1 MNTKRIY
8 TDIDFVLND
17 YRESFLKSARDFYHI
32 SEYHIGMANKIVDE
46 FNKSNG
52 EQDRPLQSIAKEL
65 NLSQSAIETLVEE
78 ANKIEIWYPTTFSS
92 SIIDFINNRV
102 SEGYELAVI
111 TARNTRNGAES
122 IVKKIFGEN
131 VPICT
136 CDSMY
141 KHLFIEDG
149 SIYFEDDWR
158 IVKNCQKRL
167 PNTQI
172 YVPEW
177 PWSVGRI
184 EETDMVRVFTHDEIS
199 DIENIFQGVVS

>member
-1 MNTKRIY
+1 MDSKRIY

-17 YRESFLKSARDFYHI
+17 YRESFLQSARDFYHI
-32 SEYHIGMANKIVDE
+32 SEYNIGRANKIVDL

-52 EQDRPLQSIAKEL
+52 EQESPLQVIAKEL
-65 NLSQSAIETLVEE
+65 YLSQSAIEILVDE
-78 ANKIEIWYPTTFSS
+78 ANKIEIWYPTVFAQ

-122 IVKKIFGEN
+122 IIEKIFGKD

-136 CDSMY
+136 CESMY

-172 YVPEW
+172 FVPEW

-184 EETDMVRVFTHDEIS
+184 EENDMVRVFTHEEMK
-199 DIENIFQGVVS
+199 DIESIYQGEF